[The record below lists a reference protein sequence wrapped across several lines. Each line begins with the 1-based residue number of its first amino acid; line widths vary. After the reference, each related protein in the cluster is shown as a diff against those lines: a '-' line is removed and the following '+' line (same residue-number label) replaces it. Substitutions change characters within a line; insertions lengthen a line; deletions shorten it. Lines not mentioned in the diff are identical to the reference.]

1 MANVFAIHSVGHS
14 IVAFLRNTYPAQI
27 GGQNMPGC
35 DFELVSSGQLA
46 GDVDDTTRITLHLHR
61 ITVNEH
67 LRRESR
73 KPTKSLSLDLHYLM
87 TAWAGNPLDEQVA
100 MTWAMRQL
108 FLYPQLDVSALSP
121 DGGWGRGD
129 VVQIMPSELDNEEMM
144 RIWDALD
151 PAYRLSV
158 SYVARVVNVDPDTDT
173 AEYAPAVARRLTVGE
188 EAYP

>member
-1 MANVFAIHSVGHS
+1 
-14 IVAFLRNTYPAQI
+14 
-27 GGQNMPGC
+27 
-35 DFELVSSGQLA
+35 
-46 GDVDDTTRITLHLHR
+46 
-61 ITVNEH
+61 
-67 LRRESR
+67 
-73 KPTKSLSLDLHYLM
+73 LDLHFLM

-100 MTWAMRQL
+100 MAWAMRQL

-121 DGGWGRGD
+121 DGGWARSD
-129 VVQIMPSELDNEEMM
+129 VVQIMPAELDNEDMM